1 MPEPMRIPK
10 PASSDSLG
18 GRPAVVKRADQDFI
32 DQALGVW
39 VDPERVF
46 LSLYGELPFSF
57 WLDGGRDAV
66 AGASYMGAPSDAAEV
81 VLADAAGRDLSI
93 VTPAGADA
101 LRKHGSVFDH
111 LRERVPAPRR
121 DDPAPIGFRLGWVGW
136 IGYEAG
142 AAIVGSPFHQ
152 SPHPDAA
159 FMFIDRALVFDH
171 LAHTVVLRYLRGAE
185 DIEEWVVETRRRLL
199 DVELHEPD
207 EPGPMS
213 VSGTTRW
220 RHDSSAYLALI
231 ERCQDAIRMGDAY
244 QLCLTNQI
252 TFDPIA
258 DVVDA
263 YRRLRRANP
272 SHHGGLL
279 RFGGMSLLSS
289 SPEQFLE
296 VRADGRVTSSPIK
309 GTRPRGATVA
319 EDDALKWELRSSE
332 KEKAENVMIVDLVR
346 NDLARVCAVGSVE
359 VTRLF
364 AVESYRNVHQLV
376 STVEGQLA
384 PGRSAVD
391 VAETC
396 GPAGSMTGAP
406 KRSAMSILDAVEAG
420 PRGPYAG
427 CFGYL
432 GLDGAADLAMSIRT
446 IVSTPDRATIGTG
459 GGITALSVPE
469 EELDEIH
476 LKAEPLLRAIGA
488 ATRRPREN
496 ENR

>member
-1 MPEPMRIPK
+1 
-10 PASSDSLG
+10 
-18 GRPAVVKRADQDFI
+18 VVKRADRDFI
-32 DQALGVW
+32 DETLGVW

-46 LSLYGELPFSF
+46 VALYAELPFSF
-57 WLDGGRDAV
+57 WLDGGRNAV
-66 AGASYMGAPSDAAEV
+66 AGASYMGAPSDAAEIV
-81 VLADAAGRDLSI
+81 FADAAGRELSI
-93 VTPAGADA
+93 LTPGGADA
-101 LRKHGSVFDH
+101 VEAHGSVFDH
-111 LRERVPAPRR
+111 LRERVPAPRP
-121 DDPAPIGFRLGWVGW
+121 DDPAPMGFRLGWVGW

-142 AAIVGSPFHQ
+142 AAIVGSPFHP
-152 SPHPDAA
+152 SSHPDAA
-159 FMFIDRALVFDH
+159 FMFIDRVVVFDH
-171 LAHTVVLRYLRGAE
+171 VARTVVLRYLSAAE
-185 DIEEWVVETRRRLL
+185 GVEEWVSDTRTRLL
-199 DVELHEPD
+199 GLTPGEPD
-207 EPGPMS
+207 EPGPVS
-213 VSGTTRW
+213 VSAPPRW
-220 RHDSSAYLALI
+220 RHDSTAYLALI

-244 QLCLTNQI
+244 LLCLTNQI
-252 TFDPIA
+252 TLDPIA

-272 SHHGGLL
+272 SPHGGLL
-279 RFGGMSLLSS
+279 RFGGISLLSS

-319 EDDALKWELRSSE
+319 EDDALKRELRSSE
-332 KEKAENVMIVDLVR
+332 KERAENVMIVDLVR
-346 NDLARVCAVGSVE
+346 NDLARACAVGSVE

-376 STVEGQLA
+376 STVEGRLA

-406 KRSAMSILDAVEAG
+406 KRSAMSILDAVEAA

-432 GLDGAADLAMSIRT
+432 GLDGAADLAMTIRT

-488 ATRRPREN
+488 VTRRPRGN
-496 ENR
+496 ENP